1 MYCSWEKTAQLF
13 TMIKIK
19 YTHEIKVEVL
29 PITLS
34 LKTAN
39 EHLLTLQG
47 TARKEN
53 AFYII
58 PININLFDKPT
69 PVVYYYN
76 EINKHDSGRLRELFF
91 NRITNGHYPNLMFIL
106 SALDPQKIIRGI
118 PESWEVAPPANVMYD
133 LRIQDQ
139 LSAET
144 QIPKYLKINGNKAIT
159 LYSQSCEISL
169 LPWLQTGKIDWVRQ
183 RAASFERLDINW
195 ARKIKLECEA
205 NGIPYEFDLFD
216 ERWTIPGD
224 LSVRQHPDGIFNSAY
239 ALCNAPVKPKAEIMG
254 FSFEIFFGAA

>member
-1 MYCSWEKTAQLF
+1 
-13 TMIKIK
+13 MIKIK

-34 LKTAN
+34 LKTAR

-58 PININLFDKPT
+58 PINVNLFDKSM
-69 PVVYYYN
+69 PVVYFNN
-76 EINKHDSGRLRELFF
+76 EYNKHDTGELRELFF
-91 NRITNGHYPNLMFIL
+91 KRITNGNYPNLMFIL
-106 SALDPQKIIRGI
+106 SALEPRMINRGI
-118 PESWEVAPPANVMYD
+118 PDSWKVAPPANVMYD

-144 QIPKYLKINGNKAIT
+144 LIPKYLKINGNKAIT

-183 RAASFERLDINW
+183 SAPSTLDLNW
-195 ARKIKLECEA
+195 ARKIKSECEA
-205 NGIPYEFDLFD
+205 NGIPYCLDLFSD
-216 ERWTIPGD
+216 RWIIPGD

-239 ALCNAPVKPKAEIMG
+239 AVCNAPVKPIAEMKGIP
-254 FSFEIFFGAA
+254 FEIFFGAA